1 MQVHGESQLGVEAAL
16 TKPARD
22 PRGRARPGVGLCRA
36 RRGDVPE
43 RFGQNKRK
51 EKNPKA
57 PNGAAEPPKSP
68 YQVVQAALLVG
79 HSPVQKLR

>member
-22 PRGRARPGVGLCRA
+22 PRGRARPGVGLCRV
-36 RRGDVPE
+36 RRGDVSE
-43 RFGQNKRK
+43 CFSQNKK
-51 EKNPKA
+51 KKKNPKA
-57 PNGAAEPPKSP
+57 PNGAAEPLRGP